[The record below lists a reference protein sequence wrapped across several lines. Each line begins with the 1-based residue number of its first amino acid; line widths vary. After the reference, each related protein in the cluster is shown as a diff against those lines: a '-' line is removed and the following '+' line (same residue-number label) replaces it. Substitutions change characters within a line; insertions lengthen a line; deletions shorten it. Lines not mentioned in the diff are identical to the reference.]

1 MSCGTCGHVSR
12 PEARF
17 CEACGGSLARTCTSC
32 GAELTAGA
40 RFCGAC
46 GHTTA
51 ASTAASDA
59 TVPQSYTPTHLAQR
73 ILRQRSSL
81 EGERKRVAVLF
92 ADVIG
97 FTPISE
103 RTDPEQMHGIMERF
117 FDVLLAEVHRFEGT
131 VNQFTGDGIM
141 ALFGAPLA
149 LEDAPRRAVMAA
161 VAMQQAVERLR
172 QELLTTT
179 GLDFR
184 MRVGVHTGLVVVGK
198 IGNDLRMDYTAV
210 GDTTNLAARLQALAP
225 AGSTLISEATHR
237 LVAGFFDTRDCGE
250 LAIKGR
256 SAPVRAYEVLADRA
270 ERRRID
276 VLAAVGLTP
285 LAGRERELSALR
297 EAFAAASAGQGQV
310 VFLVGDAGI
319 GKSRLLFEFRRE
331 FEQQP
336 HLWFEGR
343 CASYGKATAFLPI
356 IDGLRRYFRIDDRD
370 DEAAA
375 VHKIDESIGLLGG
388 DLAWTLPFVRQLLAL
403 PMGDEAAQA
412 LDAASRRAQTFG
424 ALKAILLQA
433 AKLRPLVLVV
443 EDLHWID
450 PASEEFLAFLG
461 DATPTSCVFAIFSHR
476 PGYRHPFG
484 DRSYH
489 LRVSLRPLSPA
500 ETAGMTAALL
510 GSVDLPDSV
519 REFVGRKAEGNPFFV
534 EEVTKSLLEQGALRS
549 ESGHLVLP
557 HALREVAVPDTIQ
570 GVLAARIDR
579 LADAPKR
586 AIQIAS
592 VIGREFALRL
602 LERIAESGEGLR
614 GHLEE
619 LRALELVYE
628 KAMHPELAYM
638 FKHALTHDVA
648 YESVL
653 IDRRKYLHRTIGLA
667 IEELYAD
674 RLTEHFE
681 TLALHFERGEDWER
695 ALKYHALAAEKAE
708 AAYATHAVVHHCR
721 QALAITERLG
731 SGVDDE
737 QRRRLEDK
745 LGLAHFYLSE
755 FHDSA
760 DAYLRAARLSR
771 DPTLEGTHLAFSGH
785 SDTWGHRYASARS
798 SIDAALAL
806 ARRDGIPGLEALALC
821 MDGFYVSAVDGQ
833 IDGHEQRGLSALELA
848 KQAGS
853 EEAVTLANFLLCQCS
868 EWTGRYRN
876 SIAFGTDAL
885 EAARRLRL
893 AHVLVWTMWF
903 MGKAACCLGDYGRAV
918 HWLGE
923 AHAITERIGDRA
935 WRTRLL
941 NTLGWCYTELGDE
954 TRAREYNKR
963 ACALAKEIGDPEII
977 ANAEINLAL
986 NDLALGEYNR
996 AGDALVNLYEQAEAR
1011 TDPWMRWRYRLHIAH
1026 GLGRVALARGDPEG
1040 ALLQAERE
1048 LAGALSHRA
1057 PKIEARA
1064 LTLRGAALLL
1074 EDRRDEAEAVLSQAV
1089 ALADRI
1095 ENPRASWSLLALL
1108 ADIERRRGRG
1118 DRALAHTAQAHA
1130 LRDRV
1135 AASLPDDALRRSLW
1149 TDFEV
1154 RAQAAIGQKST
1165 DG

>member
-1 MSCGTCGHVSR
+1 VSR

-17 CEACGGSLARTCTSC
+17 CEACGAPLTRTCESC

-46 GHTTA
+46 GHAIA
-51 ASTAASDA
+51 ASTASGDA

-103 RTDPEQMHGIMERF
+103 RSDPEQMHGIMERF

-161 VAMQQAVERLR
+161 VAMQHAVENLR

-184 MRVGVHTGLVVVGK
+184 MRVGIHTGLVVVGK

-225 AGSTLISEATHR
+225 AGSILISEATQR

-256 SAPVRAYEVLADRA
+256 SAPVRAFEVLADRA

-276 VLAAVGLTP
+276 VLADVGLTP
-285 LAGRERELSALR
+285 LAGRQRELSALR
-297 EAFAAASAGQGQV
+297 EAFTAASTGQGQV

-331 FEQQP
+331 LEAQP

-370 DEAAA
+370 DESAAI
-375 VHKIDESIGLLGG
+375 HKVDEGIAALSG
-388 DLAWTLPFVRQLLAL
+388 DLLWTLPFVRQLLAL

-412 LDAASRRAQTFG
+412 LDSASRRAQTFG
-424 ALKAILLQA
+424 ALKAITLQA
-433 AKLRPLVLVV
+433 SKLRPLVLVI

-450 PASEEFLAFLG
+450 PASEEFLAFLE
-461 DATPTSCVFAIFSHR
+461 DATPTSCVLAIFSHR

-489 LRVSLRPLSPA
+489 VRVTLRPLSSA
-500 ETAGMTAALL
+500 EMAGMTAALL
-510 GSVDLPDSV
+510 GGIDLPNSV
-519 REFVGRKAEGNPFFV
+519 REFVERKAEGNPFFV

-549 ESGHLVLP
+549 ESGQLVLP
-557 HALREVAVPDTIQ
+557 HALQELAVPDTIQ

-579 LADAPKR
+579 LPEAPKR

-602 LERIAESGEGLR
+602 LERIAESGKGVR
-614 GHLEE
+614 GDLEE
-619 LRALELVYE
+619 LRALELIYE
-628 KAMHPELAYM
+628 KAMHSELAYM

-648 YESVL
+648 YESIL
-653 IDRRKYLHRTIGLA
+653 IDRRKHLHRIIGLA

-674 RLTEHFE
+674 RLVEHFE
-681 TLALHFERGEDWER
+681 TLALHFERGEDWDR
-695 ALKYHALAAEKAE
+695 ALKYHEFAAEKAE

-721 QALAITERLG
+721 HALAISERPG
-731 SGVDDE
+731 IRVEDE
-737 QRRRLEDK
+737 LRRRLEDK

-760 DAYLRAARLSR
+760 DAYRRAAGLSR
-771 DPTLEGTHLAFSGH
+771 DPALEATHLALAGH
-785 SDTWGHRYASARS
+785 SDTWGHRYESARAS
-798 SIDAALAL
+798 LGAALAL
-806 ARRDGIPGLEALALC
+806 ARQDRIPRVEALALC
-821 MDGFYVSAVDGQ
+821 MEAFYESAVEGN
-833 IDGHEQRGLSALELA
+833 IDNHEAQGLAALALA

-853 EEAVTLANFLLCQCS
+853 EEAVAVANFILCEVF

-876 SIAFGTDAL
+876 SIAFGTEAL

-893 AHVLVWTMWF
+893 AHILVFSMWF
-903 MGKAACCLGDYGRAV
+903 MGKAACCLGEYGRAIK
-918 HWLGE
+918 WLGE

-941 NTLGWCYTELGDE
+941 NTLGWCYAELGDE
-954 TRAREYNKR
+954 ARAREYNQR
-963 ACALAKEIGDPEII
+963 ACALALEIGDPEII
-977 ANAEINLAL
+977 ANGEINLAI
-986 NDLALGEYNR
+986 NDLTLGEYER
-996 AGDALVNLYEQAEAR
+996 ASDALLKLHEQTEAR
-1011 TDPWMRWRYRLHIAH
+1011 TDPWMRWRYRLHITH
-1026 GLGRVALARGDPEG
+1026 GLGRVALARHDPERT
-1040 ALLQAERE
+1040 LLHAERE
-1048 LAGALSHRA
+1048 LEGSLSHRA

-1074 EDRRDEAEAVLSQAV
+1074 EDRHDEAETVLSQAV
-1089 ALADRI
+1089 AVAERI
-1095 ENPRASWSLLALL
+1095 EYPRASWSLLTLL
-1108 ADIERRRGRG
+1108 SDLERRRGRG
-1118 DRALAHTAQAHA
+1118 DRALAYTAQAHA
-1130 LRDRV
+1130 LRDKV
-1135 AASLPDDALRRSLW
+1135 AAALPDAGLRRSLW
-1149 TDFEV
+1149 TSVDV
-1154 RAQAAIGQKST
+1154 G
-1165 DG
+1165 G